1 VLNANRTERQ
11 RAEARFCSRFVVLS
25 PPRSIPASVR
35 NEIPVPTLRIEQR
48 QERTMNRESSEG
60 GMRQKTGDAEKEGMG
75 SHNFGGAKDSRHDK
89 AIDHAQ
95 SAVASAKE
103 ALSSGVKA
111 GDSEIGALQDQI
123 GQVAGTVTQL
133 VKDQTS
139 RARGQVMEAV
149 GTAGDSVSQTAAVAK
164 DSLAS
169 LEADVEARIKRNP
182 WSAVAIAALVGL
194 LIGKMTW

>member
-1 VLNANRTERQ
+1 MQIEQSDNARKPAFVPDLSCFRR
-11 RAEARFCSRFVVLS
+11 RAAFLPRSGTKSRF
-25 PPRSIPASVR
+25 RRCDID
-35 NEIPVPTLRIEQR
+35 QR
-48 QERTMNRESSEG
+48 RERTMNRESSEG
-60 GMRQKTGDAEKEGMG
+60 GMRQKSGDAEKEGMG

-89 AIDHAQ
+89 AIDHTQ
-95 SAVASAKE
+95 SAVASAKD

-123 GQVAGTVTQL
+123 AQLAGTVTQL